1 VWIRYDWKR
10 EEEKQVATYILN
22 NARLLKKATFS
33 TNPIES
39 KEKLEMLNEFT
50 RVKASNSYQLVF
62 EFDGESIIT
71 EI

>member
-1 VWIRYDWKR
+1 
-10 EEEKQVATYILN
+10 
-22 NARLLKKATFS
+22 LKKATFS

-62 EFDGESIIT
+62 EYDGESIIT
-71 EI
+71 